1 MKLNEGV
8 KKLTETEVNAIEIGY
23 LLGVNHNYDN
33 MILDDIINYVAGCV
47 NMDEKAMFGLFCK
60 FMACEFQNSTGSADL
75 DNFLLYNVDELLMTF
90 VWDNFEL
97 ERKERHV
104 MNNFRTAKQL
114 YNIIGK
120 PSTLSENTI
129 LKEIYGIITNNY
141 MYIRYD
147 KNIEPKDFERICND
161 ITKSFY
167 NNYTFKIQTLREKEY
182 KLNEIIKDIQNTIY
196 FRFDIN
202 DEK

>member
-1 MKLNEGV
+1 M
-8 KKLTETEVNAIEIGY
+8 
-23 LLGVNHNYDN
+23 
-33 MILDDIINYVAGCV
+33 
-47 NMDEKAMFGLFCK
+47 
-60 FMACEFQNSTGSADL
+60 
-75 DNFLLYNVDELLMTF
+75 
-90 VWDNFEL
+90 
-97 ERKERHV
+97 
-104 MNNFRTAKQL
+104 
-114 YNIIGK
+114 
-120 PSTLSENTI
+120 SENTI

-167 NNYTFKIQTLREKEY
+167 NNYTFKTQTLREKEY